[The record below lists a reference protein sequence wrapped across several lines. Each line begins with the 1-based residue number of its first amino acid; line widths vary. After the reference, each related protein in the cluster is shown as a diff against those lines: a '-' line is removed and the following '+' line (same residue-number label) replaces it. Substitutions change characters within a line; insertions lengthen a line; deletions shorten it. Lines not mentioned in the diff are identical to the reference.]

1 MASRSP
7 QTQQKRARELALK
20 ERRERKAEKK
30 RARADERRARTDAAQ
45 AGTSSADNE
54 IS

>member
-1 MASRSP
+1 VASRSP

-30 RARADERRARTDAAQ
+30 RTRAIERRARADAPQ
-45 AGTSSADNE
+45 TGTSGADSE
-54 IS
+54 IA

>member
-1 MASRSP
+1 VASRNP

-20 ERRERKAEKK
+20 ERRERKEEKR
-30 RARADERRARTDAAQ
+30 RARAIERRARTDAAGN
-45 AGTSSADNE
+45 GTSVPESE

>member
-7 QTQQKRARELALK
+7 QTQQKRARELAVK

-30 RARADERRARTDAAQ
+30 RARADERRARAEASQ
-45 AGTSSADNE
+45 PGTSDADSE